1 MQFKKGC
8 FEVRPESNIGCVIS
22 SSLTSRSGRWDD
34 LPRGDQVRPQ
44 VRRRLLE
51 LLRERDALLPLPHDV
66 FVGHRLRRLV
76 SHCTDL
82 SGTIFDLGWT
92 YVTLVGP
99 QLTRL

>member
-51 LLRERDALLPLPHDV
+51 LVGERDALLPLPHDV
-66 FVGHRLRRLV
+66 LVGHRLRRLV
-76 SHCTDL
+76 RDHPEIISARF
-82 SGTIFDLGWT
+82 GGWAKRGRE
-92 YVTLVGP
+92 VV
-99 QLTRL
+99 